1 MTRTHRWQCLTR
13 LKGADKPENGG
24 FSDQVWL
31 MARMVGDTAQ
41 YAPLIV
47 RSFRLSAPRKI
58 VEAQRFNL
66 RYLRY
71 EDVKTV
77 PERLKWCR
85 YHLGLDR
92 QEVADC
98 VGIRRS
104 TYRDMESGDC
114 QRFPLD
120 KLDALAK
127 LYGVPVDDLIDGY
140 NQFLLNG
147 PGKAILEYRTSL
159 GLGRKDF
166 AKKLGTV
173 ECLVRKWE
181 EETGQVSKLAWEK
194 YFRDRL

>member
-1 MTRTHRWQCLTR
+1 
-13 LKGADKPENGG
+13 
-24 FSDQVWL
+24 
-31 MARMVGDTAQ
+31 MARIVGDTVA

-47 RSFRLSAPRKI
+47 RSFRLTAPKKI
-58 VEAQRFNL
+58 VEAQKFNL

-71 EDVKTV
+71 EDMKTV
-77 PERLKWCR
+77 PERLKWYR
-85 YHLGLDR
+85 YRLGLDR
-92 QEVADC
+92 QEVADR

-104 TYRDMESGDC
+104 TYRDMECGDC
-114 QRFPLD
+114 QQFPLD
-120 KLDALAK
+120 KLEALAK

-159 GLGRKDF
+159 GLGRKAF

-181 EETGQVSKLAWEK
+181 EERGRVSKLAWEK
-194 YFRDRL
+194 YFRDQL

>member
-1 MTRTHRWQCLTR
+1 
-13 LKGADKPENGG
+13 
-24 FSDQVWL
+24 
-31 MARMVGDTAQ
+31 MARMVGDTVA

-47 RSFRLSAPRKI
+47 RSFRLTAPKKI
-58 VEAQRFNL
+58 VEAQKFNL

-85 YHLGLDR
+85 YRLGLDR
-92 QEVADC
+92 QEVADR

-127 LYGVPVDDLIDGY
+127 LYGVPVDDLIDEY
-140 NQFLLNG
+140 NRFLMNG
-147 PGKAILEYRTSL
+147 AGRTILDYRTGL
-159 GLGRKDF
+159 GLGRKAF
-166 AKKLGTV
+166 AQKLGMS

-181 EETGQVSKLAWEK
+181 EERGMVSKMAWEK